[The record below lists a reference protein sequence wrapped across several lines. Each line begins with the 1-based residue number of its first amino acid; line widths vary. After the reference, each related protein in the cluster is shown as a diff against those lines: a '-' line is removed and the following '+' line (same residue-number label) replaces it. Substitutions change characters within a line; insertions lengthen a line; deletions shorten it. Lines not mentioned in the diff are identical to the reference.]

1 MSAFATLNPLRHK
14 ALVWSLSILGLVT
27 LLGLMA
33 WSLVTS
39 FDNRMQQGRHQA
51 ERELQAIGHLQTQS
65 VAAWREQRMADA
77 WSLLDDPLFSAA
89 VADWSHATATAR
101 TTKLQQRLRILQE
114 RAKYE
119 AVYLV
124 DVQGQRLLSVNDSS
138 TQKLPA
144 SEQQA
149 LQVALAQAAPVAIE
163 PRVDPIFAFPFFS
176 VLAPLYDGMQ
186 AIGAVWLVSDVRS
199 TLYPML
205 NQWPIAIET
214 AESSIIM
221 RQGDEFVYLSPLR
234 HAANATLNARS
245 LLTRSSDPAVQA
257 ILGTRG
263 IFPAQDY
270 RDQAVIAMASG
281 VPDSPWLVIS
291 KIDES
296 EILAQVRH
304 REMQAMGLP
313 VLFGL
318 LLFGSVFAL
327 WQRQAFRREHILK
340 NELQK
345 NMRWLESAQKA
356 ATIGYFSFDVKQ
368 QTFVLSRMADA
379 IFGAPDH
386 GLVTFA
392 QWLKLLHPEDRQN
405 TLEQHM
411 QAMKQMKPLRIQYRI
426 QRAQDHQPRWIEVWC
441 EVELNERKNRA
452 ARMIGTVQDITE
464 RKQNEEELARY
475 RLALEEK
482 IRLDPLTKIA
492 NRRALDERLALE
504 WQRAMRRQTPLAFLM
519 IDVDYFK
526 LYNDH
531 YGHVAGDECL
541 KNIAQAIAASV
552 NRAGELAARYGGE
565 EFAVLLPEADVVRA
579 MQTAERICQAIRTL
593 NMAHNSSGVAPHVTV
608 SVGVA
613 SVQPIFVEAVA
624 GIPAETKQPPTTGS
638 LSSLAPSIQRMINQ
652 ADEAL
657 YQAKQQGRNRALP
670 YGTVNA

>member
-234 HAANATLNARS
+234 HAANATLNTRS

-519 IDVDYFK
+519 IDVDFFK

-531 YGHVAGDECL
+531 YGHTAGDECL
-541 KNIAQAIAASV
+541 TKVAQAIATSA

-579 MQTAERICQAIRTL
+579 MQTAERICQAIRAL

>member
-257 ILGTRG
+257 ILN
-263 IFPAQDY
+263 
-270 RDQAVIAMASG
+270 
-281 VPDSPWLVIS
+281 
-291 KIDES
+291 ID
-296 EILAQVRH
+296 A
-304 REMQAMGLP
+304 AT
-313 VLFGL
+313 FGL
-318 LLFGSVFAL
+318 LST
-327 WQRQAFRREHILK
+327 
-340 NELQK
+340 N
-345 NMRWLESAQKA
+345 
-356 ATIGYFSFDVKQ
+356 
-368 QTFVLSRMADA
+368 SR
-379 IFGAPDH
+379 P
-386 GLVTFA
+386 
-392 QWLKLLHPEDRQN
+392 
-405 TLEQHM
+405 
-411 QAMKQMKPLRIQYRI
+411 
-426 QRAQDHQPRWIEVWC
+426 
-441 EVELNERKNRA
+441 
-452 ARMIGTVQDITE
+452 
-464 RKQNEEELARY
+464 
-475 RLALEEK
+475 
-482 IRLDPLTKIA
+482 PLT
-492 NRRALDERLALE
+492 
-504 WQRAMRRQTPLAFLM
+504 
-519 IDVDYFK
+519 
-526 LYNDH
+526 
-531 YGHVAGDECL
+531 
-541 KNIAQAIAASV
+541 QAII
-552 NRAGELAARYGGE
+552 E
-565 EFAVLLPEADVVRA
+565 P
-579 MQTAERICQAIRTL
+579 
-593 NMAHNSSGVAPHVTV
+593 V
-608 SVGVA
+608 S
-613 SVQPIFVEAVA
+613 QPWW
-624 GIPAETKQPPTTGS
+624 
-638 LSSLAPSIQRMINQ
+638 
-652 ADEAL
+652 
-657 YQAKQQGRNRALP
+657 
-670 YGTVNA
+670 